1 MAFVC
6 DWQVLLAN
14 NVSLFDVCMSSEQES
29 TSPEHTVTA
38 LVVDDVV
45 QNIEVLGIMLRE
57 HHIKVIGATSAPQAL
72 RILETT
78 EPDVIL
84 LDIQMP
90 EMDGFTACQ
99 LIKENPA
106 TRHIP
111 VIFLTARTDTADMLR
126 GFSLGAVDFVNKP
139 FQAAELV
146 ARVRA
151 HVELKQ
157 LRDAVVQQNK
167 QLQTVN
173 NELHTANERLRTLD
187 QEKNEFLGIV
197 AHDLRNPLSGIIL
210 AADMMEQ
217 LQDKMSEEQKQ
228 KKLQGIRTSS
238 LYMREIVSHLLDIN
252 LIESGQLSLSPIV
265 FNMIPKVEEIVQSYQ
280 ERAEAKNIR
289 IVFDALS
296 EKAMAY
302 ADAVKTSEVIE
313 NIISNAIKYSPPE
326 KTVWVS
332 VKSVLNGDAAPKA
345 VSVGIRDE
353 GPGFTESDKQRLFGK
368 FARLSARPTGGEHS
382 TGLGLSIVKRLVEA
396 MHGQV
401 WCESE
406 HGKGALF
413 MVELPSAEQS

>member
-1 MAFVC
+1 MELNQHTASP
-6 DWQVLLAN
+6 Q
-14 NVSLFDVCMSSEQES
+14 SS
-29 TSPEHTVTA
+29 VTA

-57 HHIKVIGATSAPQAL
+57 HHIKVIGATSAQQGL
-72 RILETT
+72 RILETS

-106 TRHIP
+106 TQHIP

-157 LRDAVVQQNK
+157 LRDAVMRQNK
-167 QLQTVN
+167 QLQAVN
-173 NELHTANERLRTLD
+173 EELHTANERLRTLD

-210 AADMMEQ
+210 AADMLEQ
-217 LQDKMSEEQKQ
+217 MQDKMSDEQRL

-238 LYMREIVSHLLDIN
+238 FYMREIVSHLLDIN
-252 LIESGQLSLSPIV
+252 AIESGQLSLSPIA
-265 FNMIPKVEEIVQSYQ
+265 FNMTPKVEELVSSYQ
-280 ERAEAKNIR
+280 ERADAKHIRLVLDTPAEAAT
-289 IVFDALS
+289 VF
-296 EKAMAY
+296 

-313 NIISNAIKYSPPE
+313 NIISNAIKYSPPD

-332 VKSVLNGDAAPKA
+332 VANVVNGEVRPKA
-345 VSVGIRDE
+345 VRVGIRDE
-353 GPGFTESDKQRLFGK
+353 GPGFTEEDKRRLFGK

-396 MHGQV
+396 MNGRV

-406 HGKGALF
+406 QGKGALF
-413 MVELPSAEQS
+413 TVEFPRGDVEREVVPTSQN